1 MLDIVAALH
10 WVRDDIGSFGGDAN
24 LVTIFGQSGGGAKV
38 GTLMAMPS
46 AQGLFHRAIVE
57 SGSMLRAVDQE
68 KSRELAEAIVGE
80 LGLTAATIDQ
90 IQSLPY
96 RQILDA
102 GEKVLRARNPTRPGA
117 ALNLRH
123 LAASARFGPVV
134 DGKVLPAHPFDPVA
148 PALSADVPMIIGTTL
163 NEFVTAI
170 DHPEYELMGQ
180 AQLEK
185 QVAEVYGEHA
195 PQVLAAFRER
205 TPHAKPFDLWSRI
218 AVAPFRFN
226 AIKQAQAK
234 AAQGKAPAYLYWFTW
249 QTPILSGRPRAF
261 HCSEIAFVFDN
272 AERCDSMTGG
282 GPAARSL
289 AANMSDAWLRFART
303 GDPNHPNLPHWP
315 SVTTAHVPTMIFD
328 HPPQMLVDPD
338 AAEQHSIAVD

>member
-1 MLDIVAALH
+1 
-10 WVRDDIGSFGGDAN
+10 
-24 LVTIFGQSGGGAKV
+24 
-38 GTLMAMPS
+38 
-46 AQGLFHRAIVE
+46 
-57 SGSMLRAVDQE
+57 
-68 KSRELAEAIVGE
+68 
-80 LGLTAATIDQ
+80 
-90 IQSLPY
+90 
-96 RQILDA
+96 LDA
-102 GEKVLRARNPTRPGA
+102 GEKMLRARSTNRPGA

-123 LAASARFGPVV
+123 LGESLGFAPVV

-148 PALSADVPMIIGTTL
+148 PALSAAVPMIIGTTL

-170 DHPEYELMGQ
+170 GHPEYEFMSVPE
-180 AQLEK
+180 LEK

-205 TPHAKPFDLWSRI
+205 TPQAKPFDLWSRI

-226 AIKQAQAK
+226 AIKQAQIK

-272 AERCDSMTGG
+272 TERCDSMTGG
-282 GPAARSL
+282 GPAARAL
-289 AANMSDAWLRFART
+289 AANMSDAWIRFART

-315 SVTTAHVPTMIFD
+315 AVTTTHAPTMLFD
-328 HPPQMLVDPD
+328 HPPQMRVDLD
-338 AAEQHSIAVD
+338 AAEQHSIDIG